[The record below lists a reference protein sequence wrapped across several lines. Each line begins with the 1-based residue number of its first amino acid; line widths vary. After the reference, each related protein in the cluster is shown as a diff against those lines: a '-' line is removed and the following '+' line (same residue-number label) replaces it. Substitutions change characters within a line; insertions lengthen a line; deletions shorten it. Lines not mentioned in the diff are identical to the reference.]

1 MKIFIV
7 FLLVCLSVVN
17 ASLLKNV
24 ATPTALVG
32 INVTWA
38 FTSAV
43 NTTNVTVVVKRL
55 DAGEWAAVGLGQHVA
70 MVKMLTSRKISSIV
84 VHIGWSSR
92 IYM

>member
-55 DAGEWAAVGLGQHVA
+55 DAGE
-70 MVKMLTSRKISSIV
+70 
-84 VHIGWSSR
+84 
-92 IYM
+92 